1 LGPLLFLLYINDLPT
16 TVEPTAIQIMFAD
29 DTSIFIKSPN
39 NTQLEKDLNTAFWQI
54 NKWFQ
59 DNLIKLNLNKT
70 YFTQFINK
78 SKDNLDIQIKIE
90 NKLIATVRK
99 LNSLG

>member
-1 LGPLLFLLYINDLPT
+1 MPT
-16 TVEPTAIQIMFAD
+16 TVEPTAIPIMFAD